1 MKKNILVTLVLLA
14 QITFG
19 QKLIETRTATLVDG
33 DYSLDGTVYLELFD
47 DDSLDLRFDSDYKT
61 STNVFDVHVYLST
74 DNNFQKPI
82 DTSEMLLV
90 ENIGT
95 MTGLN
100 YSSGARTF
108 DLPAGVG
115 INDYKYVVFV
125 CVFYNRL
132 HWGNGTFGSVTLN
145 TVAFEDE
152 STNAVDIFP
161 NPSEDGF
168 VKFHFKNQQ
177 KNILVEVFNIR
188 GQIISSKRVYNKK
201 QHFIELKDSG
211 IYLLKLATKDATMVR
226 KIIKL

>member
-132 HWGNGTFGSVTLN
+132 HWQYCTEHRKNSAQL
-145 TVAFEDE
+145 
-152 STNAVDIFP
+152 SWQH
-161 NPSEDGF
+161 S
-168 VKFHFKNQQ
+168 FHYSSSLLEFT
-177 KNILVEVFNIR
+177 ILVN
-188 GQIISSKRVYNKK
+188 
-201 QHFIELKDSG
+201 SG
-211 IYLLKLATKDATMVR
+211 
-226 KIIKL
+226 